1 MGGHDGMILII
12 NPQFGMDHPQILPLI
27 TMDHQKGQNI
37 LSVLI
42 VEN

>member
-1 MGGHDGMILII
+1 MGDHDGMILII
-12 NPQFGMDHPQILPLI
+12 NLQFGMAHPQILPLT
-27 TMDHQKGQNI
+27 TMDHQRGENI